1 MNWLEVA
8 KRIQLLINNDRYLNE
23 KEKEH
28 YAQWLNEREE
38 RQYTEQGLSTSEN
51 KDNEKYIYKVGD
63 TVFIGA
69 SEYRITAK
77 DDQQVMLSD
86 ANAPL
91 FNKQYDIADFEH
103 KIKENALNEHLKVI
117 LSEEESNT
125 SVISETNTTPINDDD
140 YYFNDAERKEVVAV
154 YYNPDA
160 ISGGQFVFA
169 HITYELISKAKD
181 VASDTDSFMNISMKT
196 HTRNL

>member
-1 MNWLEVA
+1 M
-8 KRIQLLINNDRYLNE
+8 INNDRYLNA
-23 KEKEH
+23 KEKER

-38 RQYTEQGLSTSEN
+38 RQYTEQGLSISEN

-91 FNKQYDIADFEH
+91 FNKQYDIADFEQ
-103 KIKENALNEHLKVI
+103 KIKEKMQQADPYKVF
-117 LSEEESNT
+117 N
-125 SVISETNTTPINDDD
+125 ND
-140 YYFNDAERKEVVAV
+140 
-154 YYNPDA
+154 
-160 ISGGQFVFA
+160 
-169 HITYELISKAKD
+169 
-181 VASDTDSFMNISMKT
+181 
-196 HTRNL
+196 

>member
-1 MNWLEVA
+1 MV
-8 KRIQLLINNDRYLNE
+8 Q
-23 KEKEH
+23 
-28 YAQWLNEREE
+28 
-38 RQYTEQGLSTSEN
+38 TSLVS
-51 KDNEKYIYKVGD
+51 IH
-63 TVFIGA
+63 
-69 SEYRITAK
+69 
-77 DDQQVMLSD
+77 
-86 ANAPL
+86 
-91 FNKQYDIADFEH
+91 IADFEH

-181 VASDTDSFMNISMKT
+181 VASDTY
-196 HTRNL
+196 